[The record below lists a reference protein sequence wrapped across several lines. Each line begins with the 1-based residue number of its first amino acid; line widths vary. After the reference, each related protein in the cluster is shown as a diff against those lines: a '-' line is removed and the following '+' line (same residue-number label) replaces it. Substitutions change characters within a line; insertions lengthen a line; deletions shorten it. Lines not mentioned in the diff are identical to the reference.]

1 MTLPESPLPNA
12 SVPSNPSRRRALP
25 GALAVTLALAGLGC
39 VDHNQTSPIYIFDG
53 ANSTGGTVL
62 EWDDVAKVNTSG
74 GTSAAADR
82 TITGSF
88 SGASTPLGWGGMV
101 LDESA
106 DQIYLVFQDG
116 TGYVIKK
123 ASGQNGSIS
132 GTDNIISFTLDN
144 SGSTFSTGSFF
155 GQAAL
160 DSSNHVLYVM
170 ETAQDGSN
178 SRVWFVPGINTLLN
192 GASFTT
198 SNTFNVSGDKWGA
211 GLAAAPGGR
220 FWALFGYGS
229 TVYDSLG
236 ASYSGERLRMGSGS
250 SFGGGANSQ
259 VLVGDATQMN
269 TSSTNYGTLAYD
281 SQNALVYAFVK
292 PASGATTYSV
302 LVFGAGQFNLAA
314 PNQAPK
320 TTIADTALQ
329 NLRILAHPPYND
341 WMAGA
346 DFTAGSTSS
355 SSGTGGSTLHLWDQ
369 PSNGAASTTVTMSG
383 ATEIRGIAFGP
394 NSN

>member
-1 MTLPESPLPNA
+1 MTLPESPLPN
-12 SVPSNPSRRRALP
+12 VPVLSNLPRRRALT
-25 GALAVTLALAGLGC
+25 GAAAALLALAGLGC
-39 VDHNQTSPIYIFDG
+39 VDHNKTSPIYIFDG
-53 ANSTGGTVL
+53 ASSNGGTVL
-62 EWDDVAKVNTSG
+62 EWDDVSKVNTSG
-74 GTSAAADR
+74 GASAAADR

-88 SGASTPLGWGGMV
+88 SGASAPLGWGGMA

-123 ASGQNGSIS
+123 ASDQSGSIS

-144 SGSTFSTGSFF
+144 SAATFSTGSFF

-178 SRVWFVPGINTLLN
+178 SRVWFVPNINTILN

-198 SNTFNVSGDKWGA
+198 TNTFNVSGDKWGA

-229 TVYDSLG
+229 TVYDSVG
-236 ASYSGERLRMGSGS
+236 TSYSGERLRMGSGS

-259 VLVGDATQMN
+259 VLVGDLTQMN

-281 SQNALVYAFVK
+281 AQNALVYTFVK
-292 PASGATTYSV
+292 PASGATTYPV
-302 LVFGAGQFNLAA
+302 LVFGAGQFTST

-320 TTIADTALQ
+320 TVMDDTALA

-346 DFTAGSTSS
+346 DFTAGTTST
-355 SSGTGGSTLHLWDQ
+355 SSGTGTSTLHLWDQ
-369 PSNGAASTTVTMSG
+369 PSNGGASTAVTMTG
-383 ATEIRGIAFGP
+383 ASEIRGVAFGP
-394 NSN
+394 TSN